1 MSCGIIIC
9 GANGSGKTTL
19 GKALAAV
26 LSFKHMDIEDYYFL
40 DSDMPY
46 SRSRL
51 CDEMLTLMLDDIEK
65 YGRFVLTAVNGD
77 FGVEITSQ
85 YKMAVYLSAPLEL
98 RMERIKRR
106 SFEKFG
112 ERMLKGGDMFEQEN
126 NFFEFAATRS
136 MEKTKKWLDTLHCP
150 VIYAD
155 GTKDIADN
163 VKMIN
168 SEWKK
173 ICIN

>member
-19 GKALAAV
+19 GKALAAA
-26 LSFKHMDIEDYYFL
+26 LGFKHMDIEDYYFL
-40 DSDMPY
+40 NSDVPY
-46 SRSRL
+46 SRSRPR
-51 CDEMLTLMLDDIEK
+51 DEMLTLMLDDIEK
-65 YGRFVLTAVNGD
+65 YEQFVLTAVNGD
-77 FGVEITSQ
+77 FGDEITSL
-85 YKMAVYLSAPLEL
+85 YKMAIYLSAPLEL
-98 RMERIKRR
+98 RVERIKKR

-112 ERMLKGGDMFEQEN
+112 ERMLEGGDMFEQES
-126 NFFEFAATRS
+126 NFFEFAAARS
-136 MEKTKKWLDTLHCP
+136 MEKTEKWLETLRCP
-150 VIYAD
+150 IIYAD

-163 VKMIN
+163 VKIIN

>member
-19 GKALAAV
+19 GKALAAA
-26 LSFKHMDIEDYYFL
+26 LGFKHMDIEDYYFL
-40 DSDMPY
+40 DSDVPY
-46 SRSRL
+46 SCSRPR
-51 CDEMLTLMLDDIEK
+51 DEMLTLMLDDIEK

-77 FGVEITSQ
+77 FGDKIVSL

-98 RMERIKRR
+98 RMERIKKR

-126 NFFEFAATRS
+126 NFFEFAASRS
-136 MEKTKKWLDTLHCP
+136 MTKTEKWLETLRLPRHLCGR
-150 VIYAD
+150 YK
-155 GTKDIADN
+155 GYCGQCEN
-163 VKMIN
+163 N
-168 SEWKK
+168 
-173 ICIN
+173 